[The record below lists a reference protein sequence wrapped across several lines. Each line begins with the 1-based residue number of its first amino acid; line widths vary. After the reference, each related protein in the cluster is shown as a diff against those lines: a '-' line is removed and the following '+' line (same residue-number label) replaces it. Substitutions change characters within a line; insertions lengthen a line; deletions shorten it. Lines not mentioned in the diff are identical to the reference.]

1 MKPTN
6 EPMKR
11 LSLYLFLIL
20 FTLQTP
26 SLADDIRDFQIEGMN
41 IGDSLLD
48 YFSEEEINNATD
60 ESYKDKLFITKTMW
74 TKNYNLYDIVQLT
87 YKKSDEKKN
96 LHTIVGIIEFPN
108 NINKCKKE
116 MKKIVSEL
124 SLLFPF
130 ATKKDWGKYDM
141 SEGHYFPVTFDFK
154 DSSRAMA
161 ACFDWNKKSGIKDNL
176 KVSLYTAE
184 YRKYLKKQDQ

>member
-1 MKPTN
+1 MNWEKNFDFFFYILTVN
-6 EPMKR
+6 QEHDYG
-11 LSLYLFLIL
+11 YL
-20 FTLQTP
+20 
-26 SLADDIRDFQIEGMN
+26 N
-41 IGDSLLD
+41 
-48 YFSEEEINNATD
+48 
-60 ESYKDKLFITKTMW
+60 
-74 TKNYNLYDIVQLT
+74 V
-87 YKKSDEKKN
+87 KSDEKKN
-96 LHTIVGIIEFPN
+96 LHTIVGVIDFPN

-116 MKKIVSEL
+116 MKKVVSEL

>member
-1 MKPTN
+1 MK
-6 EPMKR
+6 K
-11 LSLYLFLIL
+11 LSTYLFLIL
-20 FTLQTP
+20 FSFSAP
-26 SLADDIRDFQIEGMN
+26 SFADDIQDFQIEGMS

-48 YFSEEEINNATD
+48 YYSEEEINNATD

-74 TKNYNLYDIVQLT
+74 TKNYNLYETVQLT
-87 YKKSDEKKN
+87 YKGSDKKKN

>member
-1 MKPTN
+1 MK
-6 EPMKR
+6 KLLGILV
-11 LSLYLFLIL
+11 LSLFLI
-20 FTLQTP
+20 TP
-26 SLADDIRDFQIEGMN
+26 SWADDISEFEIEGMS
-41 IGDSLLD
+41 IGDSLLN
-48 YFSEEEINNATD
+48 YYSEEEINNATD

-96 LHTIVGIIEFPN
+96 LHTIVGVIDFPN

>member
-1 MKPTN
+1 MNK
-6 EPMKR
+6 
-11 LSLYLFLIL
+11 LLLIL
-20 FTLQTP
+20 ILTFSFQ
-26 SLADDIRDFQIEGMN
+26 SLVKADDIRDFEIEGMS
-41 IGDSLLD
+41 IGDSLLN
-48 YFSEEEINNATD
+48 YYSEEEINNATD
-60 ESYKDKLFITKTMW
+60 ESYKDRLFITKTMW

-96 LHTIVGIIEFPN
+96 LHTIVGVIDFPN

-154 DSSRAMA
+154 DSSRAMV

-184 YRKYLKKQDQ
+184 YRKYLKKQKQ

>member
-1 MKPTN
+1 MKC
-6 EPMKR
+6 

-20 FTLQTP
+20 FSLQPP
-26 SLADDIRDFQIEGMN
+26 SQADDIRDFQIEGMS

-60 ESYKDKLFITKTMW
+60 ESYKDKLFITKTMLP
-74 TKNYNLYDIVQLT
+74 KNPNIYDGFQLT
-87 YKKSDEKKN
+87 YKNSDKKKN
-96 LHTIVGIIEFPN
+96 LYAVVGVKDFSN
-108 NINKCKKE
+108 NIKKCKKE
-116 MKKIVSEL
+116 MEEIVSEL
-124 SLLFPF
+124 SLLFPL

-141 SEGHYFPVTFDFK
+141 SKGHYFPVTFDFK

-161 ACFDWNKKSGIKDNL
+161 ACFDWNKKSGIQDDL

-184 YRKYLKKQDQ
+184 YRKYLKKQHQ

>member
-1 MKPTN
+1 MKKLLPI
-6 EPMKR
+6 
-11 LSLYLFLIL
+11 LIL
-20 FTLQTP
+20 IFTLQTP
-26 SLADDIRDFQIEGMN
+26 SWADDIRDFQIEGMS

-48 YFSEEEINNATD
+48 YFSEDEINNATD
-60 ESYKDKLFITKTMW
+60 ESYKDKIFLTKTMS
-74 TKNYNLYDIVQLT
+74 TKNYNLYKVVQLS
-87 YKKSDEKKN
+87 YKRSDKKKN
-96 LHTIVGIIEFPN
+96 LHAINGIIDFSN

-116 MKKIVSEL
+116 MKKVVSEL

-141 SEGHYFPVTFDFK
+141 SKGHYFPITFEFK

-184 YRKYLKKQDQ
+184 YRKYLSKQDQ